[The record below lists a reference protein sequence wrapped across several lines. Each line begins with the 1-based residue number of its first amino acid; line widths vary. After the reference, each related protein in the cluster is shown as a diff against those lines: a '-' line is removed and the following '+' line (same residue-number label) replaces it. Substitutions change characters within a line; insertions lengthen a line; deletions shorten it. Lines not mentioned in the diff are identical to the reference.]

1 MPERCECGGCVEAT
15 GESDRVIVD
24 DIPPVHVER
33 TLHVTPIGRC
43 VRCKKRV
50 VTRLP
55 GATSGGRRVAKVVIG
70 PNAQALMTSLR
81 FEGNMTMPAICATMG
96 TWLGLSITRGGLAQ
110 ILQRIARRAAPSYEE
125 IVAHVRNA
133 SLVGVDETGLRQDGV
148 SGWAWLVRTATASLF
163 RIELSRAAWVADQM
177 LGADFKGI
185 VCSDFYSVYTRRD
198 DWKHAYCGAHM
209 IREAKKIA
217 EVSPSPRTEKFCKDV
232 RDFYRDAKRGRNR
245 RTRKARHALRVRLG
259 KLIANR
265 DLSLNPDVARLQRRL
280 HTHFHGILTFVD
292 RPEVPADNNATERD
306 LRAFAC
312 FRKATGGTRSPR
324 GSKTAAGMMSI
335 TQTLRKN
342 GLPLRQYVI
351 GLYDTHLLGRA
362 PPSVFAKR

>member
-1 MPERCECGGCVEAT
+1 MPKHCACGGPVEAT
-15 GESDRVIVD
+15 RESDSVIVD

-33 TLHVTPIGRC
+33 TRHVTPVGRC
-43 VRCKKRV
+43 TRCKKRV

-55 GATSGGRRVAKVVIG
+55 GATSSGQRVAKVVIG

-110 ILQRIARRAAPSYEE
+110 ILQRIAKRASPSYEE
-125 IVAHVRNA
+125 IVAHVRA
-133 SLVGVDETGLRQDGV
+133 SSLVGADETGLRQDGV
-148 SGWAWLVRTATASLF
+148 SGWAWLVRTDTASLF
-163 RIELSRAAWVADQM
+163 RIELSRGAWVADQM
-177 LGADFKGI
+177 LGANFNGI

-232 RDFYRDAKRGRNR
+232 RDFYRDAKRGRKR
-245 RTRKARHALRVRLG
+245 RTRKARHGLRVRLG
-259 KLIANR
+259 KLIADR
-265 DLSLNPDVARLQRRL
+265 DLSLNPDVRRLQARL
-280 HTHFHGILTFVD
+280 HKHFHGILTFVD
-292 RPEVPADNNATERD
+292 HPEVPPDNNATERD
-306 LRAFAC
+306 IRALAC
-312 FRKATGGTRSPR
+312 FRKATGGTRSAR
-324 GSKTAAGMMSI
+324 GSKTVATVMSI

-342 GLPLRQYVI
+342 GLPLRDYVI
-351 GLYDTHLLGRA
+351 GLDDAHLLGRA
-362 PPSVFAKR
+362 PPSVFPTH